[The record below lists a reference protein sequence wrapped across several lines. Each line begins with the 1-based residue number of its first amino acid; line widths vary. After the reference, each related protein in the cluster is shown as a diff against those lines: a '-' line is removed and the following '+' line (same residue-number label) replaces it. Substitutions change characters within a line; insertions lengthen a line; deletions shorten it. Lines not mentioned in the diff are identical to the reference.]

1 MPITTI
7 NFSDP
12 VTSLVTKTN
21 TISQNLGDI
30 EELTVADD
38 NTVDAINRLK
48 SEIDTIDTTIAD
60 FKDSVEIVDIA
71 RHSIRVVDAGGL
83 GSLTYGA
90 GGTITYTGPGQ
101 GDVRD
106 LISLDEDAD
115 SVMSYDVAN
124 GRLGLKALPTHKIRD
139 DAINTIKLAN
149 NAVTTPKILDGA
161 VTTPKILD
169 GAVTGA
175 KILDG
180 AVTGAKISSNTLTSA
195 KFSSAVSLQILN
207 SSGSVVKTIY
217 SPGS

>member
-1 MPITTI
+1 MALTII

-48 SEIDTIDTTIAD
+48 SEIDAIDTTILD
-60 FKDSVEIVDIA
+60 FRDSAEIVDIA

-90 GGTITYTGPGQ
+90 GGTITYTGPDQ
-101 GDVRD
+101 GDIRD
-106 LISLDEDAD
+106 LISLDDDAD

-124 GRLGLKALPTHKIRD
+124 GRLGLKTLPNHKIRD
-139 DAINTIKLAN
+139 GAIKSIKFNSKVTLEIYDASGTVIK
-149 NAVTTPKILDGA
+149 
-161 VTTPKILD
+161 
-169 GAVTGA
+169 
-175 KILDG
+175 
-180 AVTGAKISSNTLTSA
+180 TL
-195 KFSSAVSLQILN
+195 
-207 SSGSVVKTIY
+207 Y
-217 SPGS
+217 SPGV

>member
-1 MPITTI
+1 MALTII

-30 EELTVADD
+30 EELTDADD

-48 SEIDTIDTTIAD
+48 SEIDTIDATILG
-60 FKDSVEIVDIA
+60 FRDSAEIVDIA

-90 GGTITYTGPGQ
+90 GGTITYTGPSQ
-101 GDVRD
+101 GDIRD
-106 LISLDEDAD
+106 LISLDDDAD

-124 GRLGLKALPTHKIRD
+124 GRLGLKALPNHKIRD
-139 DAINTIKLAN
+139 GAINSIKFN
-149 NAVTTPKILDGA
+149 
-161 VTTPKILD
+161 
-169 GAVTGA
+169 
-175 KILDG
+175 
-180 AVTGAKISSNTLTSA
+180 
-195 KFSSAVSLQILN
+195 SAVSLQILDAT
-207 SSGSVVKTIY
+207 GTVVKTLY